1 MSKIEN
7 MDFLSDKLM
16 TFPKSRRPSR
26 RPSRKS
32 ERITKSSKNTKS
44 RVLSEREKAKLISR
58 ERKHSQKL
66 SNKRVEKLHNLK
78 ITQKMSKR
86 IDPEAIN
93 SSLKEDDVVFNPE
106 EEWIFDLDD
115 HIETSEPET
124 TSSDVPCGSGWV
136 CDEWSG
142 GYFLVEFYSTKPGFN
157 PSSSGKWFED
167 EWDRGYYFQT
177 I

>member
-7 MDFLSDKLM
+7 MDFLSEKLM
-16 TFPKSRRPSR
+16 ASLKSRQT
-26 RPSRKS
+26 SRKF
-32 ERITKSSKNTKS
+32 ERITKRSKNTKS
-44 RVLSEREKAKLISR
+44 RILSEREEAKLLSR

-66 SNKRVEKLHNLK
+66 SKKSVKKLHSLK
-78 ITQKMSKR
+78 ATQKMSER
-86 IDPEAIN
+86 IDSEAIN

-106 EEWIFDLDD
+106 EEEWIFDLGD

-124 TSSDVPCGSGWV
+124 TSSSVPCGSGWV

-142 GYFLVEFYSTKPGFN
+142 GYFWVEFYSAKPEFDPN
-157 PSSSGKWFED
+157 SSGRWFED